1 MHPLE
6 EPRGESGHT
15 VTEEMQKWG
24 VMPKEQTTLGS
35 FVSATRSSHPT
46 PPHGRHR
53 PSQGTQTT
61 WGNSRKE
68 QMANCE
74 HGHTHDIGGQWSD
87 RAWAP
92 RAGLRDFKQR
102 TRPPMVNGVSAQELR
117 EDTRAAYSVI
127 LAKL

>member
-1 MHPLE
+1 MGCDARGADNLGQLRLRHPVQ
-6 EPRGESGHT
+6 P
-15 VTEEMQKWG
+15 
-24 VMPKEQTTLGS
+24 P
-35 FVSATRSSHPT
+35 HP

-117 EDTRAAYSVI
+117 EETHAAYSVI